1 MAKYKSDGDYTP
13 TGAVVRIPESGGMSC
28 EPEPGAEGHQ
38 EAMCS
43 KMLLCLDL
51 ICIILASL
59 PFFMVELNAVKPY
72 ERGFYCDDQDIQYPF
87 KSAETVSDTVLCTTG
102 ILITVTAISLG
113 ECYRVRFLH
122 KRSRSL
128 HWNSYLSLIYK
139 QVGCFLFGCATSQS
153 LTDLAKVAVGRLRPN
168 FLAVCKPDFTKF
180 NCSRGYIQD
189 PVCTGPSSAVT
200 EARYERERERESVRE
215 RATPSAIA
223 PHSLLCCLHC
233 VASSPSPSPPRGC
246 PHPLPP
252 SSLTHCPS
260 QPSLTAPQFFALC
273 PLKPSTRGPSTLPQP
288 QKAAYFLQPPPPPPT
303 HSLAQGSLPL
313 GWVQV
318 GWWGGERSGTR
329 DRLSALGCNRV

>member
-1 MAKYKSDGDYTP
+1 
-13 TGAVVRIPESGGMSC
+13 
-28 EPEPGAEGHQ
+28 
-38 EAMCS
+38 
-43 KMLLCLDL
+43 MLLCLDL

-200 EARYERERERESVRE
+200 EARKSFYSGHASFAMYALLYLGFYLQARFTWKGARLLRPLIQCLLIMLAFYTGLSRISDY
-215 RATPSAIA
+215 RHHPSDV
-223 PHSLLCCLHC
+223 L
-233 VASSPSPSPPRGC
+233 VG
-246 PHPLPP
+246 
-252 SSLTHCPS
+252 
-260 QPSLTAPQFFALC
+260 
-273 PLKPSTRGPSTLPQP
+273 
-288 QKAAYFLQPPPPPPT
+288 FLQGALIAYWIAFHISDMFKSKRKMTKECQSRPD
-303 HSLAQGSLPL
+303 
-313 GWVQV
+313 
-318 GWWGGERSGTR
+318 SGIQTNHTT
-329 DRLSALGCNRV
+329 C